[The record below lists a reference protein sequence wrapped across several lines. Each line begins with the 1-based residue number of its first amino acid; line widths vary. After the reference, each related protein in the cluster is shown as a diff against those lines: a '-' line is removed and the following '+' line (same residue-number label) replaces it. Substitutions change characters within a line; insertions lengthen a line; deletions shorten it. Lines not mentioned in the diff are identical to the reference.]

1 MRRFAA
7 LAGMVVLALAMSACN
22 GRLFASP
29 PTPTSTATSS
39 PTPRVETADVSA
51 AVLQPGDVPA
61 GLTGSVQVV
70 TAGDPELDCQGA
82 SVGAQDGFESGAV
95 GAYTPAQGQSLS
107 DGTAQ
112 VLGLTLEFATVGGAQ
127 AYFSFLDACLGSLG
141 ATAAALP
148 GQLGSEDAAISGPL
162 GDYQGSGSIFWVNGA
177 LFGLVSDD
185 NLTQSVNMSALYAL
199 AQVQQVRM
207 GYGAASLTGS
217 GTSLHGNLTVV
228 VAVAQFSDSNLGA
241 VNAAPISFVTSIS
254 WGDGTAAAPG
264 LVTVDPAGGWLVSG
278 VHTYAKS
285 GTYTASVSITDAG
298 GNGLA
303 EPISTTLSVGGGG
316 VTCAGVDANV
326 TLVGNLTVPAGATC
340 TLGTGSGSGPEVE
353 GNIQSAGTL
362 TANAATITGNLQGSG
377 GSLTV
382 GPQTAIQGN
391 VQTQGTAP
399 VSLDG
404 ATIGGNLQLQQG
416 DGPVTLSTDSIHGNL
431 QVQQLAASA
440 VLDTICGSSIT
451 SNLTWQNNRSQV
463 EIGVAAPP
471 GGCTPNAVGGNV
483 QIQSNQVAAPATH
496 AATLYGNTVSG
507 NLQCQGDVPAATSS
521 GDIVRGKI
529 QGECTG

>member
-185 NLTQSVNMSALYAL
+185 NLTQ
-199 AQVQQVRM
+199 
-207 GYGAASLTGS
+207 
-217 GTSLHGNLTVV
+217 
-228 VAVAQFSDSNLGA
+228 
-241 VNAAPISFVTSIS
+241 
-254 WGDGTAAAPG
+254 
-264 LVTVDPAGGWLVSG
+264 
-278 VHTYAKS
+278 
-285 GTYTASVSITDAG
+285 
-298 GNGLA
+298 
-303 EPISTTLSVGGGG
+303 
-316 VTCAGVDANV
+316 
-326 TLVGNLTVPAGATC
+326 
-340 TLGTGSGSGPEVE
+340 
-353 GNIQSAGTL
+353 
-362 TANAATITGNLQGSG
+362 
-377 GSLTV
+377 
-382 GPQTAIQGN
+382 
-391 VQTQGTAP
+391 
-399 VSLDG
+399 
-404 ATIGGNLQLQQG
+404 
-416 DGPVTLSTDSIHGNL
+416 
-431 QVQQLAASA
+431 
-440 VLDTICGSSIT
+440 
-451 SNLTWQNNRSQV
+451 
-463 EIGVAAPP
+463 
-471 GGCTPNAVGGNV
+471 
-483 QIQSNQVAAPATH
+483 
-496 AATLYGNTVSG
+496 
-507 NLQCQGDVPAATSS
+507 
-521 GDIVRGKI
+521 
-529 QGECTG
+529 